1 MGIYTSAAVV
11 AAIAIALAGM
21 VGYAKGAASRNPEIA
36 ELRGAILAA
45 ESLAR
50 ESEERAKAVS
60 ERVVVQ
66 YRDRV
71 RTITEQR
78 PAEIQLVEVIRAESN
93 PPLSP
98 SFRLLHDS
106 AATGSQA
113 AENPGG
119 TDAAPVPVADAAETV
134 AANYATCRTDQARL
148 AALQEIIRSQ

>member
-1 MGIYTSAAVV
+1 MGIYISAAVV
-11 AAIAIALAGM
+11 FAISIMGAGAI
-21 VGYAKGAASRNPEIA
+21 GYTKGSASRNPEIA

-45 ESLAR
+45 ESLAK
-50 ESEERAKAVS
+50 EAEDRARAVS
-60 ERVVVQ
+60 ERVVIQ

-78 PAEIQLVEVIRAESN
+78 PAEIQLVEVIRAEAN

-113 AENPGG
+113 AESAGG
-119 TDAAPVPVADAAETV
+119 VDAAPVPVEDAAETIRE
-134 AANYATCRTDQARL
+134 NYATCRTDQARL

>member
-1 MGIYTSAAVV
+1 MGIYISAAVV
-11 AAIAIALAGM
+11 FVVSIIGAGAI
-21 VGYAKGAASRNPEIA
+21 GYSKGSASRNGEIA
-36 ELRGAILAA
+36 ELSAAIQTAQALAA
-45 ESLAR
+45 EAD
-50 ESEERAKAVS
+50 ERAKTVS
-60 ERVVVQ
+60 ERVVIE

-71 RTITEQR
+71 KVIKEKE
-78 PAEIQLVEVIRAESN
+78 PGEIQLVEVIRAEAN

-113 AENPGG
+113 AESPGG
-119 TDAAPVPVADAAETV
+119 TDAAPVPVADAAETI

>member
-11 AAIAIALAGM
+11 AAIAIALAGV

-45 ESLAR
+45 ETLAK
-50 ESEERAKAVS
+50 EAEDRAKAVS
-60 ERVVVQ
+60 ERVVIQ

-98 SFRLLHDS
+98 SFRVLHD
-106 AATGSQA
+106 AAASGSQA

-119 TDAAPVPVADAAETV
+119 TDAAPVPVADAAETIRE
-134 AANYATCRTDQARL
+134 NYATCRTDQARL

>member
-1 MGIYTSAAVV
+1 MGIYISAAVIFAV
-11 AAIAIALAGM
+11 SIMGAGAI
-21 VGYAKGAASRNPEIA
+21 GYSKGSASRNPEIA
-36 ELRGAILAA
+36 ELSAAIQTAQALAA
-45 ESLAR
+45 EAD
-50 ESEERAKAVS
+50 ERAKAVS
-60 ERVVVQ
+60 ERVVIE

-98 SFRLLHDS
+98 SFRLLHDA

-119 TDAAPVPVADAAETV
+119 TDAAPVPVADVAETI

-148 AALQEIIRSQ
+148 AALQDIIRNQ